1 MSIVQ
6 GRGGPWWQKH
16 DHANYAHSCKIGMV
30 SSYFHSYPSAY
41 IILICVSLFIC
52 SVGFSPF
59 QKLSGWQTDEDVTL
73 WQSKGMD
80 SIHTP
85 PGPLSSS
92 ALIKIAYFFPINSLH
107 PPTIYSPLRF
117 IRTHLHNFCFPLNAL
132 STPPH
137 IISMPFLFLLQL
149 LPHLSFILQFLLLPF
164 LLQLLTPF
172 IPFLFFLQL
181 QPDILSFLLLLVLLI
196 LFLSFLFLLATP
208 SRSRVVFFYLFENLI

>member
-1 MSIVQ
+1 MAKQ
-6 GRGGPWWQKH
+6 RNG
-16 DHANYAHSCKIGMV
+16 
-30 SSYFHSYPSAY
+30 FHTYTTWTF
-41 IILICVSLFIC
+41 IFIC
-52 SVGFSPF
+52 TYQNRLLFSYQFFAPSYNLF
-59 QKLSGWQTDEDVTL
+59 T
-73 WQSKGMD
+73 
-80 SIHTP
+80 SI
-85 PGPLSSS
+85 
-92 ALIKIAYFFPINSLH
+92 
-107 PPTIYSPLRF
+107 RF

-208 SRSRVVFFYLFENLI
+208 SRSRVVFSIYSKT